1 MPNIQLMG
9 KIEINRK
16 LPVWKLVLGSLALI
30 VGVISLFSSFKGFLL
45 IGMGVFLL
53 LTEGSEFD
61 FKKEEYRKTKSI
73 LGVSFGAWKPI
84 PDIEYVSIFKTN
96 ENTTLRSRT
105 AEANVAKEIFKLNLF
120 YDTNKKIEAYSTYN
134 KKDAFTKAREISRS
148 LNIDILDAT
157 ERESKWL

>member
-1 MPNIQLMG
+1 ME
-9 KIEINRK
+9 KIVINRK
-16 LPVWKLVLGSLALI
+16 LAIWKLILGSLAL
-30 VGVISLFSSFKGFLL
+30 VLGVISLFSSFKGFLL

-61 FKKEEYRKTKSI
+61 FKNGFYRKTKSI
-73 LGVSFGAWKPI
+73 LGVSLGSWKPI
-84 PDIEYVSIFKTN
+84 PKIEYVSVFKTN

-105 AEANVAKEIFKLNLF
+105 AEANVSKEIIKLNLF
-120 YDTNKKIEAYSTYN
+120 YDTNKKIEAYSTY
-134 KKDAFTKAREISRS
+134 KKYDAFEKAKQIASF